1 MKRVLTAL
9 LLIPAVVFINFFAPR
24 LAVWALL
31 AVVSLLALREFFAL
45 AEKLGFHPHR
55 ITGYGAGALLVL
67 SSGLPEGALIVAFSL
82 LLLALALQRAEPLEG
97 SFSAAASTLLGVVYV
112 CGPFLLARELHS
124 LGPHWLFFVLVINWV
139 GDSAAYY
146 VGRSFGRHKLA
157 RRVSPQK
164 TWEGTIASI
173 CISAPA
179 GAAYL
184 VYFQPD
190 PPSLLVS
197 VLLAAAIN
205 VAAQVGDLSESALKR
220 GAQIKD
226 SGQLLPGHG
235 GMLDRIDG
243 MLFSVP
249 ACYFLVAWIQSI

>member
-9 LLIPAVVFINFFAPR
+9 LLIPAVVFINFRAPR
-24 LAVWALL
+24 LAVWAVL
-31 AVVSLLALREFFAL
+31 AVVSLLALREVFAL
-45 AEKLGFHPHR
+45 AEKLGFRPYR

-67 SSGLPEGALIVAFSL
+67 SHGIPEGTLVIIFTL

-97 SFSAAASTLLGVVYV
+97 AFGAAASTLLGVVYV
-112 CGPFLLARELHS
+112 SGPFFLARELHS
-124 LGPHWLFFVLVINWV
+124 LGPHWLFFVLLINWV
-139 GDSAAYY
+139 GDTAAYY

-164 TWEGTIASI
+164 TWEGTIASF

-184 VYFQPD
+184 TYFQAD
-190 PPSLLVS
+190 PPSVLVS
-197 VLLAAAIN
+197 LLLAAAIN
-205 VAAQVGDLSESALKR
+205 VAAQLGDLSESALKR

-249 ACYFLVAWIQSI
+249 VCYFLVLWLASK